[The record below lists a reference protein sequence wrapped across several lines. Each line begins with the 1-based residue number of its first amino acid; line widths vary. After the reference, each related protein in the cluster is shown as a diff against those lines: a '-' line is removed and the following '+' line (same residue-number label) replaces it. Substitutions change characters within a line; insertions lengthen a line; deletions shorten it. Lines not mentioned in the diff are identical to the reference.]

1 MTTSAEM
8 PLDAF
13 DTSCVSVLGFGDNTA
28 DVYDHTNTMYPGGN
42 AVNFAVACKRL
53 GVGRSAYMGI
63 FGNDRPGEHIITS
76 LQEDN
81 IELVKCR
88 QVIGPNGACHVAL
101 VDGDRVF
108 VSSNEGGIR
117 GESRYV
123 LDRFDLEYVKQFDV
137 VHTGNYCFTERQLP
151 KLASTGVPVSF
162 DFSDDSSDAYIEEL
176 APYVDFAFMSCGAL
190 SKQDAEARMRWVAE
204 QGPQVVVATM
214 GSEGSLAF
222 DGERIWH
229 QGIKPVEHLVDTMA
243 AGDTFL
249 SGFVVSWITSTKSGV
264 TGCERMESALDFA
277 ASAAAQACSWS
288 GSWGHGVPF
297 SVNA

>member
-1 MTTSAEM
+1 MTTSADM
-8 PLDAF
+8 PLETLN
-13 DTSCVSVLGFGDNTA
+13 TSAVSVLGFGDNTA

-63 FGNDRPGEHIITS
+63 FGNDRPGEHIISS
-76 LQEDN
+76 LQEEG

-88 QVIGPNGACHVAL
+88 QVIGANGACHVTL

-137 VHTGNYCFTERQLP
+137 VHSGNYCFTERQLP
-151 KLASTGVPVSF
+151 KLADTGIPVSF

-190 SKQDAEARMRWVAE
+190 NEQDTEERMRWVAKL
-204 QGPQVVVATM
+204 GPQVVVATR

-222 DGERIWH
+222 DGTTLWR

-249 SGFVVSWITSTKSGV
+249 SGFVVSWITSTKQGITDDRRV
-264 TGCERMESALDFA
+264 EHALDFA

-297 SVNA
+297 DPNA